1 MELGVFLDKILVIT
15 WGWIILV
22 FPCPFIPNKE
32 YNKESQQPT
41 YLMFMS
47 IVTTLVSLVTI
58 DILKVEM
65 F

>member
-41 YLMFMS
+41 
-47 IVTTLVSLVTI
+47 
-58 DILKVEM
+58 
-65 F
+65 